1 MFNSF
6 TDLFECIFEE
16 QHQQLKNWEMGA
28 VFKSSQ
34 VYTHKKSQELCKFIQ
49 VTEIKRVRQTC
60 YKIYLYLQITEIM
73 RNCQCHSEKC
83 EGKSVQ
89 KKLLLLKKKVITFV
103 IKQFHQSALC
113 W

>member
-1 MFNSF
+1 MKDLALFQSIREKNYTERVFNTF

-49 VTEIKRVRQTC
+49 VTEIKRVRQT
-60 YKIYLYLQITEIM
+60 
-73 RNCQCHSEKC
+73 S
-83 EGKSVQ
+83 
-89 KKLLLLKKKVITFV
+89 
-103 IKQFHQSALC
+103 
-113 W
+113 

>member
-1 MFNSF
+1 MKDLALCQSISKEKQKECSILLL

-49 VTEIKRVRQTC
+49 VTKIK
-60 YKIYLYLQITEIM
+60 
-73 RNCQCHSEKC
+73 
-83 EGKSVQ
+83 
-89 KKLLLLKKKVITFV
+89 
-103 IKQFHQSALC
+103 
-113 W
+113 